1 MNNVLELKSYNCV
14 PIQQS
19 LDKNK
24 IYEKIIGSHFMG
36 MIGGDENPL
45 TYTRLCELFG
55 TPMMGRD
62 NKSFCNWVLEF
73 EDGLIA
79 TIYDYKSSKK
89 YLGEDGLSVNDMKS
103 WHIGG
108 HDEVVFNRVQK
119 ILDMDMT
126 YYEAIVMIEKAF
138 LMMKSKNVPFNY
150 EALHRAWSKI
160 QRGV

>member
-19 LDKNK
+19 LDKKK

>member
-19 LDKNK
+19 LDENK
-24 IYEKIIGSHFMG
+24 IYEKITGSHFMG

-55 TPMMGRD
+55 TPMSGRD
-62 NKSFCNWVLEF
+62 DKSSCNWVLEF

-79 TIYDYKSSKK
+79 TIYDYKSSKN
-89 YLGEDGLSVNDMKS
+89 YLGEDGLWVSEMKE

-126 YYEAIVMIEKAF
+126 YHEAIVMIEKAF
-138 LMMKSKNVPFNY
+138 LTMKSRDVKFNY
-150 EALHRAWSKI
+150 DRLNIAWSKI

>member
-19 LDKNK
+19 LDQNK
-24 IYEKIIGSHFMG
+24 IYEKIVGSHFMG

-55 TPMMGRD
+55 TPMSGRD
-62 NKSFCNWVLEF
+62 NKSSCNWVLEF

-79 TIYDYKSSKK
+79 TIYDYKSSKN
-89 YLGEDGLSVNDMKS
+89 YLGEDGLWVSEMKA

-126 YYEAIVMIEKAF
+126 YHEAIVMIEKAF
-138 LMMKSKNVPFNY
+138 LMMKLWVKKS
-150 EALHRAWSKI
+150 LITMLMLTMLLR
-160 QRGV
+160 Q

>member
-19 LDKNK
+19 LDENK
-24 IYEKIIGSHFMG
+24 IYEKITGSYYMG
-36 MIGGDENPL
+36 LIGGDENPL

-55 TPMMGRD
+55 SPMSGRD
-62 NKSFCNWVLEF
+62 NKSSCNWVLEF

-119 ILDMDMT
+119 ILGMDMT

-138 LMMKSKNVPFNY
+138 LMMKSKI
-150 EALHRAWSKI
+150 KI
-160 QRGV
+160 CKRVDA

>member
-1 MNNVLELKSYNCV
+1 MNNVLELKSFNCV

-19 LDKNK
+19 LDQNK

-55 TPMMGRD
+55 SPMSGRD
-62 NKSFCNWVLEF
+62 NKSSCNWVLEF

-79 TIYDYKSSKK
+79 TIYDYKLSKK
-89 YLGEDGLSVNDMKS
+89 YLGENGLSVNDMKL
-103 WHIGG
+103 WHVGG

>member
-19 LDKNK
+19 LDENK

-45 TYTRLCELFG
+45 TYIRLCELFG
-55 TPMMGRD
+55 TPMSGRD
-62 NKSFCNWVLEF
+62 DKSSCNWVLEF

-160 QRGV
+160 LRGV

>member
-19 LDKNK
+19 LDENK
-24 IYEKIIGSHFMG
+24 IYEKITGSYYMG
-36 MIGGDENPL
+36 LIGGDENPL

-55 TPMMGRD
+55 SPMSGRD
-62 NKSFCNWVLEF
+62 NKSSCNWVLEF

-79 TIYDYKSSKK
+79 TIYDYKLSKK
-89 YLGEDGLSVNDMKS
+89 YLGENGLSVNDMKL
-103 WHIGG
+103 WHVGG

>member
-19 LDKNK
+19 LDQNK

-55 TPMMGRD
+55 SPMSGRD
-62 NKSFCNWVLEF
+62 DKSSCNWVLEF

-89 YLGEDGLSVNDMKS
+89 YLREDGLSVNDMKS

>member
-19 LDKNK
+19 LDENK
-24 IYEKIIGSHFMG
+24 IYEKITGSYYMG
-36 MIGGDENPL
+36 LIGGDENPL

-55 TPMMGRD
+55 SPMSGRD
-62 NKSFCNWVLEF
+62 DKSSCNWVLEF

-79 TIYDYKSSKK
+79 TIYDYKLSKK
-89 YLGEDGLSVNDMKS
+89 YLGENGLSVNDMKS

>member
-19 LDKNK
+19 LDQNK

-55 TPMMGRD
+55 SPMSGRD
-62 NKSFCNWVLEF
+62 DKSSCNWVLEF

-79 TIYDYKSSKK
+79 TIYDY
-89 YLGEDGLSVNDMKS
+89 N
-103 WHIGG
+103 
-108 HDEVVFNRVQK
+108 QK
-119 ILDMDMT
+119 IKDIKSDKIIWCVGGYDSRVMDRIYKLTRIDEKMT
-126 YYEAIVMIEKAF
+126 YHQALVTIEKAM
-138 LMMKSKNVPFNY
+138 LMMKSRNVPFNY
-150 EALHRAWSKI
+150 DRLNIAWSKI